1 MLKDDIIICNLTLR
15 FLRGMLM
22 KDEFRLLTNN
32 DKNQVMDY
40 LSMNA
45 VGTTFLYGNV
55 VQFGL
60 ENNKDIRRS
69 ADYYGY
75 FKNGKL
81 KGILPFYNL
90 GSCIPH
96 YNDRDAVEYFSEKMK
111 ERNFSFLLGMADLIK
126 PLYEK
131 IKDHKTILEYSD
143 DSYFVND
150 NFKPFV
156 MQNIDIVND
165 KDLPLDTAVAFLK
178 EVNEQGFNRITSRD
192 EIIKTMN
199 ERSEEE
205 DSVVVLVNGKAVA
218 HANIQTFT
226 DKINQIGGVYTSKD
240 YRGNGYCKAAVSEIC
255 RRILNRGK
263 VPTLMVRK
271 NNTPA
276 VNAYKALGFNH
287 YCDYLLIG
295 LKS

>member
-1 MLKDDIIICNLTLR
+1 MEDQ
-15 FLRGMLM
+15 
-22 KDEFRLLTNN
+22 FRLLTNN
-32 DKNQVMDY
+32 DKHQVMDY
-40 LSMNA
+40 LGRNPIE
-45 VGTTFLYGNV
+45 TTFLYGNV

-75 FKNGKL
+75 FKAGKL

-96 YNDRDAVEYFSEKMK
+96 YEDNSAIPYFSEKMK
-111 ERNFSFLLGMADLIK
+111 ERDFSFLLGMANLVN

-131 IKDHKTILEYSD
+131 IKEEKIILEYSD

-150 NFKPFV
+150 SFKPFILENV
-156 MQNIDIVND
+156 NIVNV
-165 KDLPLDTAVAFLK
+165 KDLPLEKAVAFLQ
-178 EVNEQGFNRITSRD
+178 EVNEQGFNRISSRE
-192 EIIKTMN
+192 EIIKTMK
-199 ERSEEE
+199 ERGEEE
-205 DSVVVLVNGKAVA
+205 ESVVVLLNGKAVA

-226 DKINQIGGVYTSKD
+226 DKINQIGGVYTAKD

-255 RRILNRGK
+255 SRILKRGK

-271 NNTPA
+271 NNIAA
-276 VNAYKALGFNH
+276 VKAYKALGFKH
-287 YCDYLLIG
+287 YSDYLLIN
-295 LKS
+295 LKKAD

>member
-1 MLKDDIIICNLTLR
+1 
-15 FLRGMLM
+15 M
-22 KDEFRLLTNN
+22 KGEFRLLSNH

-40 LSMNA
+40 LSRNA
-45 VGTTFLYGNV
+45 VETTFLYGNV

-75 FKNGKL
+75 FNNGKL

-96 YNDRDAVEYFSEKMK
+96 YENEDAIAYFSEKMK
-111 ERNFSFLLGMADLIK
+111 ERNFSFLLGMADIIN

-131 IKDHKTILEYSD
+131 IKEYKTILEYSD

-150 NFKPFV
+150 SFKPFV
-156 MQNIDIVND
+156 LKNIDIVNA
-165 KDLPLDTAVAFLK
+165 KDLPLDTAVAFLQ
-178 EVNEQGFNRITSRD
+178 EVNEQGFNRKTSRE

-199 ERSEEE
+199 ERGQEEE
-205 DSVVVLVNGKAVA
+205 SVIVLVNGKAAA

-255 RRILNRGK
+255 SRILNRGK
-263 VPTLMVRK
+263 VPTLMVTK

-276 VNAYKALGFNH
+276 VKAYKALGFNH
-287 YCDYLLIG
+287 YSDYLLIN
-295 LKS
+295 LK

>member
-1 MLKDDIIICNLTLR
+1 
-15 FLRGMLM
+15 M
-22 KDEFRLLTNN
+22 KGEFRLLSNN
-32 DKNQVMDY
+32 DNNHVMDY
-40 LSMNA
+40 FRKNPIE
-45 VGTTFLYGNV
+45 TTFLYGNV

-60 ENNKDIRRS
+60 ENNRNIRRA

-75 FKNGKL
+75 FKDGDI

-96 YNDRDAVEYFSEKMK
+96 YEDKDAIKYFCEKMK
-111 ERNFSFLLGMADLIK
+111 ERDFSYLLGMANVIN
-126 PLYEK
+126 PLYEE
-131 IKDHKTILEYSD
+131 IKEYKTILEYSD

-150 NFKPFV
+150 SFKPFILK
-156 MQNIDIVND
+156 NIDIVNA
-165 KDLPLDTAVAFLK
+165 KDLPVDKAVAFLQ
-178 EVNEQGFNRITSRD
+178 EVNEQGFNRISSRD

-199 ERSEEE
+199 ERGEEE
-205 DSVVVLVNGKAVA
+205 ESVVVLLNGKAVA

-255 RRILNRGK
+255 SRILIRGK

-271 NNTPA
+271 NNIPA

-287 YCDYLLIG
+287 YSDYLLIS
-295 LKS
+295 LK